1 MKGLLDDTHTKVTS
15 YKEMVQKMKEKQ
27 KYKSKIDIVEI
38 KLPFEVEQH
47 PLKIDIDYQYLS
59 EDLLDD
65 GTRICHVLYLLKI
78 DFIAKK

>member
-38 KLPFEVEQH
+38 KLPFEVE
-47 PLKIDIDYQYLS
+47 
-59 EDLLDD
+59 
-65 GTRICHVLYLLKI
+65 
-78 DFIAKK
+78 